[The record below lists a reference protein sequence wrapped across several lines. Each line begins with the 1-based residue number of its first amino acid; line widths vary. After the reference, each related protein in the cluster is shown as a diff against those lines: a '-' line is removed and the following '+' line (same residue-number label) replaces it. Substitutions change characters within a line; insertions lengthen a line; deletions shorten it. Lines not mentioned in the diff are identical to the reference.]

1 MSLTA
6 VSLFAGV
13 GGFDLALGFPDDWT
27 AQRVDEKSGRVV
39 AQADSARYR
48 QMGNAVAVPVVE
60 WIVGRIVAADGDL

>member
-1 MSLTA
+1 MEQYGLSKSR
-6 VSLFAGV
+6 VYQIISE
-13 GGFDLALGFPDDWT
+13 DDWT
-27 AQRVDEKSGRVV
+27 AQRLDEKSGRVV